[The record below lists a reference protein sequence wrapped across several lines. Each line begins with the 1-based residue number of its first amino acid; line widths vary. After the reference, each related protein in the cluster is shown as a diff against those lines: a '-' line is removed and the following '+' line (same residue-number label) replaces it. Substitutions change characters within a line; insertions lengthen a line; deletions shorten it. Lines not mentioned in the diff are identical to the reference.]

1 MSKIK
6 KTKGFLAEGMLDNL
20 FKGILGTY
28 FGSKMIDGYSRKMA
42 AKDPKVQKQLKK
54 VKQSLDAFDAIMAKY
69 SNE

>member
-28 FGSKMIDGYSRKMA
+28 FGSKMIDGYARKQA

>member
-6 KTKGFLAEGMLDNL
+6 KTKGFLAEGKLDNL
-20 FKGILGTY
+20 FIGILGTY

>member
-1 MSKIK
+1 MNKNK
-6 KTKGFLAEGMLDNL
+6 KTKGFLAEGMLDTL

-28 FGSKMIDGYSRKMA
+28 FGSKMIDGYARKMA

-54 VKQSLDAFDAIMAKY
+54 VKQSLDAFDAIMTQY

>member
-1 MSKIK
+1 MSKK
-6 KTKGFLAEGMLDNL
+6 KTKGYLAEGVLDNL

>member
-1 MSKIK
+1 MSKK
-6 KTKGFLAEGMLDNL
+6 NKTKGFLAEGVLDTL

-54 VKQSLDAFDAIMAKY
+54 VKQSLDAFDAIMAQY